1 MSRGAYLR
9 RFLASCARHTSCA
22 TENSARTRLALGA
35 STHTFASTPTR
46 ANLATRSVDATA
58 RVRTFASDVDNSKDA
73 TSAPSASSDANSRKD
88 LYMMFT
94 CGQCETRAVRGFS
107 RQAYE
112 NGVVIVTCPGC
123 SSKHVVADRMGW
135 FGEPGSVED
144 FIAQADTDGGASQK
158 VTRGSVTLE
167 AGNDDGTLE
176 INATDL
182 EAWKASFS
190 STTTKEQ

>member
-1 MSRGAYLR
+1 MR
-9 RFLASCARHTSCA
+9 RVLASCARYTSCA
-22 TENSARTRLALGA
+22 TVNSSRLRLALGA
-35 STHTFASTPTR
+35 STHTFASTPTH
-46 ANLATRSVDATA
+46 AGVTTRSLDPIE
-58 RVRTFASDVDNSKDA
+58 RVRTFASDVRNPEEA
-73 TSAPSASSDANSRKD
+73 TNVPLSASEANSRKD

-144 FIAQADTDGGASQK
+144 FIAQADADGGVKQK
-158 VTRGSVTLE
+158 VARGSVTLE
-167 AGNDDGTLE
+167 PGNEDGTLE
-176 INATDL
+176 INAGEL

-190 STTTKEQ
+190 STAPKEQ